1 MRCPDLQELPPPP
14 PDKTGWPW
22 TEASASLPDARP
34 DRTPWPRVSIVTPS
48 FNQAQ
53 FLEAT
58 LRSVLLQGY
67 PDLEYFVLDGKSSDE
82 SVEVIKKYEPW
93 LTYWVSERDGGQS
106 AAINRGLTMSSGLF
120 TTWINSDDMLCRNAL
135 VTHASQIGF
144 REGIVYVGDCQIVD
158 VRSQLLRVH
167 RGRVHNFEDLVR
179 IRAIWRGEPRGYIVQ
194 PEVLFP
200 RQLAQDVGGVDV
212 RNHRT
217 MDYELWGKLLL
228 SGATL
233 QYTHIPF
240 GIFRQHAAQ
249 KTRQIW
255 MQTRA
260 LIDTAVTLLNQASQ
274 LPEHTR
280 EGLIVDLYAYQHEY
294 WLKTGPLARIG
305 LPENLVLP
313 LRDIQASVRRR
324 TADLLRRSPRE
335 HQP

>member
-14 PDKTGWPW
+14 PGKTGWPW

-34 DRTPWPRVSIVTPS
+34 DGIPWPRISIVTPS

-67 PDLEYFVLDGKSSDE
+67 PDLEYFVLDGKSNDGSIE
-82 SVEVIKKYEPW
+82 IIKKYVPW

-106 AAINRGLTMSSGLF
+106 AAISRGLAMSSGLF
-120 TTWINSDDMLCRNAL
+120 TTWINSDDMLYRDAL
-135 VTHASQIGF
+135 VNHASQIGF
-144 REGIVYVGDCQIVD
+144 REGIVYVGDCQIID
-158 VRSQLLRVH
+158 EGSQPLRVH

-217 MDYELWGKLLL
+217 MDYDLWGRLLL

-233 QYTHIPF
+233 QYHANS
-240 GIFRQHAAQ
+240 FRDLQATYRSEDPPDLDPDAGPH
-249 KTRQIW
+249 RHC
-255 MQTRA
+255 R
-260 LIDTAVTLLNQASQ
+260 DTSRPGTPPAGTYSRGLHRRPLC
-274 LPEHTR
+274 LPSR
-280 EGLIVDLYAYQHEY
+280 V
-294 WLKTGPLARIG
+294 LARDRPSG
-305 LPENLVLP
+305 PY
-313 LRDIQASVRRR
+313 RAAGKRC
-324 TADLLRRSPRE
+324 SPVT
-335 HQP
+335 